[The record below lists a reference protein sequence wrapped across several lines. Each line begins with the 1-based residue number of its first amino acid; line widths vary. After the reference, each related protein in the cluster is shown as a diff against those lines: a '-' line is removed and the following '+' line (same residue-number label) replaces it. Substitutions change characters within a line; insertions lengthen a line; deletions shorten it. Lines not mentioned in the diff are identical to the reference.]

1 MEVEKNQTRNN
12 VLLFATQLGF
22 AIFSIYARGIREIN
36 APNAF
41 RSGRDFAFHDFNPV
55 SLRCCAVRPR
65 NLTQ

>member
-12 VLLFATQLGF
+12 VLLFAIQLGF

-55 SLRCCAVRPR
+55 STGSVSVKLEP
-65 NLTQ
+65 